1 MPESAPSSRATENS
15 AEQRALTDDGVLKVY
30 AAGPV
35 TVLGFG
41 GQDVPSEFNAA
52 NYRAA
57 INQLLISNNSKIV
70 AFDLTGVHL
79 VPSGMLGLLVSLS
92 RMGESPPRVQ
102 VLNAGADIREVLT
115 LTRLNT
121 LIEVCE

>member
-1 MPESAPSSRATENS
+1 MSESAPAPPAAEDP
-15 AEQRALTDDGVLKVY
+15 AEQYALTEDGVLKVY

-41 GQDVPSEFNAA
+41 GHDVPSEFNLA

-57 INQLLISNNSKIV
+57 INQLLMSNNSKIV

-92 RMGESPPRVQ
+92 RMGEAPPRVQ
-102 VLNAGADIREVLT
+102 VLNACHDIREVLT

>member
-1 MPESAPSSRATENS
+1 MSESAPGPRATEDP
-15 AEQRALTDDGVLKVY
+15 AEQRTPTDDGVLKVY

-35 TVLGFG
+35 TVPGCG
-41 GQDVPSEFNAA
+41 GHYVPSKFNAA

-57 INQLLISNNSKIV
+57 INQLLIFNNSKIV

-79 VPSGMLGLLVSLS
+79 LPSGMPGLLVSLS
-92 RMGESPPRVQ
+92 RMGEAPPRVQ

-115 LTRLNT
+115 LTRFNAM
-121 LIEVCE
+121 IEVCE

>member
-1 MPESAPSSRATENS
+1 MSESDPSPRATEDP
-15 AEQRALTDDGVLKVY
+15 AEQHALTCDGVLKVY

-92 RMGESPPRVQ
+92 RMGEAPPRVQ

>member
-1 MPESAPSSRATENS
+1 MSESDPSPRATEDP
-15 AEQRALTDDGVLKVY
+15 AEQHALTRDGVLKVY

-92 RMGESPPRVQ
+92 RMGEAPPRVQ